1 MKVDMDKMQFIELLS
16 KYTKLGK
23 SEITKFLK
31 TGTVNDI
38 FQNPSL
44 ISNDLSKIKR
54 IEELKLLRN
63 TYDNLKNYERNY
75 TISSPRAA
83 ADFFINK
90 NMDIQDKEYF
100 LVAFLNTKNQVID
113 VSVTTGSID
122 SAYVHKR
129 EVIKEAF
136 KHNATSI
143 LISHNHPTGNP
154 TPSPQDLDLTGTI
167 YNACQM
173 VGINLLDHIIT
184 ANMKHY
190 SIKEHHDLKE
200 LGRGSFVLEEK
211 EKYGTE
217 RPSIIDKLNAAKKVN
232 KTMKRSDNLE
242 KSHGINIEM

>member
-16 KYTKLGK
+16 KYTKIRK

-44 ISNDLSKIKR
+44 ITNDLSKVKR

-100 LVAFLNTKNQVID
+100 SVAFLNTKNQVID
-113 VSVTTGSID
+113 ITVTTGSID

-129 EVIKEAF
+129 EVIKDAF
-136 KHNATSI
+136 KYNATSI
-143 LISHNHPTGNP
+143 IISHNHPTGNP
-154 TPSPQDLDLTGTI
+154 APSPEDLDLTGNI
-167 YNACQM
+167 YNACEM

-184 ANMKHY
+184 SNMKHY
-190 SIKEHHDLKE
+190 SIKEHHDLKD
-200 LGRGSFVLEEK
+200 LGRGKLVSEEK
-211 EKYGTE
+211 EVYVPE
-217 RPSIIDKLNAAKKVN
+217 RPSIINKLNAAKKESKPTSHHN
-232 KTMKRSDNLE
+232 GLE
-242 KSHGINIEM
+242 KSVNPEL

>member
-1 MKVDMDKMQFIELLS
+1 MKVDMDKIQFIELLS
-16 KYTKLGK
+16 KYTKIGK
-23 SEITKFLK
+23 SEIEHFLK

-44 ISNDLSKIKR
+44 ITNNLSKVKR
-54 IEELKLLRN
+54 IEELKILRN

-83 ADFFINK
+83 ADFFINQ

-100 LVAFLNTKNQVID
+100 SVAFLNTKNQVID

-122 SAYVHKR
+122 SVYVHKR

-136 KHNATSI
+136 KYNASSI

-154 TPSPQDLDLTGTI
+154 TPSSQDLDLTGNI
-167 YNACQM
+167 YNACKM

-184 ANMKHY
+184 ANTKHY
-190 SIKEHHDLKE
+190 SIKEHHDLSE
-200 LGRGSFVLEEK
+200 LGRGSVVYEEK
-211 EKYGTE
+211 ETYVAE
-217 RPSIIDKLNAAKKVN
+217 RPSIINRLNKAKKEIKKKECN
-232 KTMKRSDNLE
+232 NALE
-242 KSHGINIEM
+242 KSAGASMEL

>member
-16 KYTKLGK
+16 KYTKIGK
-23 SEITKFLK
+23 SELAQFLK

-44 ISNDLSKIKR
+44 ITNNLSKMKR
-54 IEELKLLRN
+54 IEELKFLRN

-75 TISSPRAA
+75 TISSPSAA
-83 ADFFINK
+83 ADFFINQ

-100 LVAFLNTKNQVID
+100 SVAFLDTKNQVID

-122 SAYVHKR
+122 SVYVDKR

-143 LISHNHPTGNP
+143 LISHNHPAGNS
-154 TPSPQDLDLTGTI
+154 TPSSQDLDLTGNI
-167 YNACQM
+167 YNACKM

-190 SIKEHHDLKE
+190 SIKEHHDFNK
-200 LGRGSFVLEEK
+200 LGHGSFVLEEK
-211 EKYGTE
+211 EVYITA
-217 RPSIIDKLNAAKKVN
+217 RPSIINKLNEAKQEIKTVKHKNALEKKVGA
-232 KTMKRSDNLE
+232 SVEL
-242 KSHGINIEM
+242 